1 MRTVS
6 LLCFLILAGSLFAT
20 GDNPIPIYGSANANN
35 YREGVYPIPYPFGTG
50 NVVIGV
56 LDQIGLQSIT
66 SSYPFLSQIVFD
78 EQGNLYSAEG
88 NILTPAPAPY
98 YLVSYTKKLKLRWK
112 SDPYTDAPGAGSPV
126 VGQDL
131 VYCPWNDLASPG
143 VRGINKQ
150 TGSTIWNAILPVR
163 VNMTPCLYDGYVYG
177 ITRPKDIGSGF
188 ADTVYAF
195 KIVASNGFIVY
206 TNAITV
212 ASGET
217 PDTSMNTT
225 LIPDKFGA
233 GAHGLYF
240 SIRNVNHDK
249 AFGVRTD
256 TGVKVWDA
264 GDAQAYRSSI
274 MYDQATDLLIWPHY
288 DDIGG
293 NFCHA
298 FDPVS
303 GTIRW
308 VLNNAQ
314 YNPPSTHK
322 GGYVAPHTLYPGGG
336 SFIYANNNGAVERFS
351 YTQTTP
357 AAPQTWYYQGPVG
370 YGEFCHRSFLV
381 NDTNLGVRMFIS
393 GARQETGAPDYARLV
408 FLDADTGSNVA
419 EWIPPTGYD
428 VREPFRGLSIGP
440 DGTIYF
446 YDGKGTYGI
455 LYRVGAPQLSLTPQV
470 LEFGQLSNDLPVLI
484 GSLLQTP
491 VANCSAATNQPWL
504 SVAPATFNAPTGT
517 PQTVIVTV
525 DRTQFAGPVLGAIT
539 ITASGLQEPMSIP
552 VYADTPRP
560 VPTVTPDVLGILVQG
575 TKQFSIRND
584 GAMAMYFTNT
594 SADAFISAITPPT
607 GVVAPGATQT
617 VSYLV
622 SGAPY
627 GATGIVQI
635 AFNAY
640 NGAAL
645 THKVIISVATYYVA
659 TTGSDTHDGRS
670 AATPWRTMAHALNNT
685 PNGNEYEGHVTINVA
700 AGTYLNE
707 SSDQS
712 GYWFMNMSDRSYV
725 LLAGAGPMASLVAKG
740 TCVWHTTLNNDQTA
754 ERPVLR
760 LVNADHVRVTG
771 LGFLADEPIAYTT
784 GEGYPEMSAVV
795 GINGS
800 SGIRLDHL
808 YLQGL
813 YTGMVYNAAVSNWV
827 SEWNGW
833 WFHALNV
840 NGAIGPGGVLLDH
853 ILTRGFTRAVYNNN
867 FGYGGLDNN
876 TNLVTIDHC
885 TFVEGVCVSDVVQ
898 AVNWRVS
905 ETEYGPSLI
914 VQDSIVSEWP
924 WLQFA
929 AASDGVGLNAQAF
942 TSLNNF
948 DYTVLAHSNQL
959 YAVGV
964 LPPNENWWNENV
976 IYDFPEFT
984 NYTNEP
990 PLFIEVGG
998 IPYSTDIT
1006 APGGVRD
1013 VGWNVVPEPVAAL
1026 LVLLGLGG
1034 GMRQQRRH

>member
-1 MRTVS
+1 MRSATF
-6 LLCFLILAGSLFAT
+6 LCCLICAGSLFAA

-78 EQGNLYSAEG
+78 EEGNLYSAEG
-88 NILTPAPAPY
+88 NILTPAPGPY

-112 SDPYTDAPGAGSPV
+112 SAPYADAPGAGSPV
-126 VGQDL
+126 VGHDL
-131 VYCPWNDLASPG
+131 VYCPWNDTASPG
-143 VRGINKQ
+143 VRGISKQ
-150 TGSTIWNAILPVR
+150 TGSTVWNAILPVR
-163 VNMTPCLYDGYVYG
+163 VNMTPCLYDGFVYG
-177 ITRPKDIGSGF
+177 ITRPANIGSGY
-188 ADTVYAF
+188 AVYAF
-195 KIVASNGFIVY
+195 KINASNGFIVY

-212 ASGET
+212 VSGET

-233 GAHGLYF
+233 DAHGLYF
-240 SIRNVNHDK
+240 SIRNVNADK
-249 AFGVRTD
+249 VFGIRTD
-256 TGVKVWDA
+256 TGAKAWDA
-264 GDAQAYRSSI
+264 GNAQSFRSSI

-288 DDIGG
+288 DDVGG

-298 FDPVS
+298 FDPVD

-308 VLNNAQ
+308 VLNDAQ
-314 YNPPSTHK
+314 YTPPAVHK
-322 GGYVAPHTLYPGGG
+322 GGYTAPHTLYPGGG
-336 SFIYANNNGAVERFS
+336 SFIYANSGGAVERFS
-351 YTQTTP
+351 YTQMTP

-455 LYRVGAPQLSLTPQV
+455 LYRVGAPQLSLTPLV
-470 LEFGQLSNDLPVLI
+470 LDFGQTSNDLPVQI

-491 VANCSAATNQPWL
+491 VANCTAATNQPWL
-504 SVAPATFNAPTGT
+504 SIAPATFSAPTGT

-525 DRTQFAGPVLGAIT
+525 DRTKFVGPAFGAIT
-539 ITASGLQEPMSIP
+539 ITAPGLQEPMSIT

-560 VPTVTPDVLGILVQG
+560 VPVVTPPLLNILVQG

-584 GAMAMYFTNT
+584 GTAAMYFTNT
-594 SADAFISAITPPT
+594 SADAFVSVLTPPS
-607 GVVAPGATQT
+607 GVVAPGATQA
-617 VSYLV
+617 VSYLI

-627 GATGIVQI
+627 GATGTVQI
-635 AFNAY
+635 AYNAY
-640 NGAAL
+640 NGAVL
-645 THKVIISVATYYVA
+645 THKFIIGAALYYVA
-659 TTGSDTHDGRS
+659 TTGSNTNDGRS
-670 AATPWRTMAHALNNT
+670 IGTPWQTISHALNNT

-707 SSDQS
+707 SSDNS
-712 GYWFMNMSDRSYV
+712 GYWFMNMSSRQYV
-725 LLAGAGPMASLVAKG
+725 MLAGAGPLATLIAKG
-740 TCVWHTTLNNDQTA
+740 TSVWHTTINNDVTA

-760 LVNADHVRVTG
+760 LFGADHVRVTG
-771 LGFLADEPIAYTT
+771 LGFLGNEPTAYTT

-795 GINGS
+795 DINGS

-813 YTGMVYNAAVSNWV
+813 YTGLVYSAAVSNWV

-833 WFHALNV
+833 WFHAINV
-840 NGAIGPGGVLLDH
+840 NGVIGPSGVLLDH
-853 ILTRGFTRAVYNNN
+853 LLTRGFIRAVYNNN
-867 FGYGGLDNN
+867 YGSGGVDSN
-876 TNLVTIDHC
+876 TNLVTLDYC
-885 TFVEGVCVSDVVQ
+885 TFVEGVCVSDAVQ

-914 VQDSIVSEWP
+914 VQNSIISEWP
-924 WLQFA
+924 WLQFP
-929 AASDGVGLNAQAF
+929 AASEGVGLNAQALF
-942 TSLNNF
+942 SVNNPLYSVF
-948 DYTVLAHSNQL
+948 AFSNQMYATGVPVPGEAWWNDNVLADNGERIL
-959 YAVGV
+959 
-964 LPPNENWWNENV
+964 N
-976 IYDFPEFT
+976 F
-984 NYTNEP
+984 TNEP
-990 PLFIEVGG
+990 PAFETVGG
-998 IPYSTDIT
+998 LPYSTQLET
-1006 APGGVRD
+1006 AFGTRD
-1013 VGWNVVPEPVAAL
+1013 VGWNVVPEPLSAL
-1026 LVLLGLGG
+1026 LATLLLAGIAAKR
-1034 GMRQQRRH
+1034 M